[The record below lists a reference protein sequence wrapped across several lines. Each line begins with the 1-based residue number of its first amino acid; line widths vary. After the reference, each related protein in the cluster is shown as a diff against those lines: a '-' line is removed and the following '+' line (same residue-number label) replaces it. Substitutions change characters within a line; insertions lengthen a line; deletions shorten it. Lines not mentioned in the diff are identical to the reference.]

1 MIIVLLVHTNNA
13 INIDYA
19 TLLPRLLPASIASP
33 LLTLL
38 TTALGITR
46 TLQIHL
52 GPFITKLVTQP
63 DVASILLV
71 IAIFFISMKILD
83 MMYRAVLFWINLVFQ
98 LILYGGM
105 AVLGVWIYTRGV
117 EGFVEDVQDL
127 GSRWLGEYE
136 RYSEEVKAFQQQQ
149 EQQVRMKAEQKP
161 SRRGWR

>member
-1 MIIVLLVHTNNA
+1 M
-13 INIDYA
+13 
-19 TLLPRLLPASIASP
+19 
-33 LLTLL
+33 
-38 TTALGITR
+38 
-46 TLQIHL
+46 
-52 GPFITKLVTQP
+52 
-63 DVASILLV
+63 
-71 IAIFFISMKILD
+71 
-83 MMYRAVLFWINLVFQ
+83 FQ